1 MVGRTRLLGRRVLAR
16 VAAPTRVGGLR
27 LARAVTTARTP
38 ERIVETSTRLA
49 RGRSIARAEPA
60 APAAEVPRPPG
71 MSEFAARWIFG
82 DGLAEGIP
90 IAGEAA
96 LADMVPT
103 RTEPPSFI
111 VERDAAEARAAEA
124 EATRRSQPVQ
134 RGVVE
139 EVPKSGFRLAR
150 KPAAAPPPP
159 PPPPAAE
166 APAPPA
172 PPPAAPVAAPPP
184 AAEPP

>member
-1 MVGRTRLLGRRVLAR
+1 MVGRSRLLGARVLAR
-16 VAAPTRVGGLR
+16 VAAPARVGGLR
-27 LARAVTTARTP
+27 LARTVTAARTC

-49 RGRSIARAEPA
+49 RGRSIARVESA
-60 APAAEVPRPPG
+60 APAAELPRPPG
-71 MSEFAARWIFG
+71 MSEFTARWIFG
-82 DGLAEGIP
+82 DGPAEGIP

-96 LADMVPT
+96 LADMVPA
-103 RTEPPSFI
+103 RSEPPSFI

-124 EATRRSQPVQ
+124 EASRRSQPVQ

-159 PPPPAAE
+159 PAAE
-166 APAPPA
+166 AP
-172 PPPAAPVAAPPP
+172 
-184 AAEPP
+184 